1 MIDPADHMTLP
12 LIPQTVTKKRGR
24 PATGKARTAAQ
35 RKAEQRANVRTKIV
49 APESDGGKSSE
60 SWTLQECLYVLS
72 DADLRDSYGKE
83 AHKRI
88 GVLLVKK
95 ICEGDGVGITE
106 CEKPARRSTGAGQT
120 WSTWKC
126 STCGGVGRSTWD

>member
-12 LIPQTVTKKRGR
+12 LIPETVTKKRGR

-60 SWTLQECLYVLS
+60 SWTLQECLFVLA
-72 DADLRDSYGKE
+72 DAKLRDSYGKE
-83 AHKRI
+83 AHQRI
-88 GVLLVKK
+88 GVLLTK
-95 ICEGDGVGITE
+95 GD
-106 CEKPARRSTGAGQT
+106 
-120 WSTWKC
+120 
-126 STCGGVGRSTWD
+126 